1 MYFPDPGRAETI
13 MEYVGDGSP
22 TIRRTADDAPMCER
36 TAYKCIVSLI
46 ASGYLWVTPGI
57 PGRRSGRLNRDQ
69 WLALSPEQRDRAVS
83 ALDRVADSLEGSMT
97 SKEEQDRRREAS
109 LDAAEQRERTL
120 VALERIADSLE
131 AMCCKKATDME
142 TKCRKKDT
150 DVETK

>member
-46 ASGYLWVTPGI
+46 ESGFLWVTPGI

-69 WLALSPEQRDRAVS
+69 WLALSPGQRERAAES
-83 ALDRVADSLEGSMT
+83 LTRIAEILEGTMT

-131 AMCCKKATDME
+131 AMCRKKATDME
-142 TKCRKKDT
+142 TK
-150 DVETK
+150 

>member
-46 ASGYLWVTPGI
+46 ESGFLWVTPGI
-57 PGRRSGRLNRDQ
+57 PGQKSGRLNRDQ
-69 WLALSPEQRDRAVS
+69 WLALSPEQRERAARS
-83 ALDRVADSLEGSMT
+83 LTRIADSLEGDMT

-131 AMCCKKATDME
+131 RMAGQRTME
-142 TKCRKKDT
+142 VKRWTS
-150 DVETK
+150 

>member
-36 TAYKCIVSLI
+36 TAYKCIVALVE
-46 ASGYLWVTPGI
+46 SGFLWVTPGI
-57 PGRRSGRLNRDQ
+57 PGQRSGRLNRDQ
-69 WLALSPEQRDRAVS
+69 WLALAPEQRGRAAS
-83 ALDRVADSLEGSMT
+83 ALERIADTLEGSMT

-120 VALERIADSLE
+120 IALERIADSLE
-131 AMCCKKATDME
+131 AMCRRKAADME
-142 TKCRKKDT
+142 TK
-150 DVETK
+150 